1 MSTLR
6 RSSRGLD
13 LPTTLD
19 MGTREAAHRTP
30 GCTPYDEAI
39 SPSMTAALA
48 ALFGGVLVVQLLT
61 YPAPL
66 RYLLAAMSLVTGLAL
81 VALTLWIRR
90 ALATGSRPTQRHLVA
105 CTAVLLVT
113 INAYAY
119 LLLSQRALQ
128 SIAILLAIVGA
139 GTSMTSARC
148 LVWMLGGIWAGWL
161 ACVLAIGEPVDAL
174 AAGAFAT
181 WTHVGLGLVAATML
195 AWWVHTTRKR
205 SVEALAVAR
214 DAARAISVCDDLTG
228 LTNRRGLQMLG
239 NQVVEAARRA
249 GGSVHC
255 TFVDVDGLKKVND
268 QLGHDAGDDV
278 LLAVAE
284 ALRANTRA
292 ADVVAR
298 WGGDEFAVVGPG
310 SGMPPGELAR
320 RVRSH
325 LIEGPPV
332 PLEYWP
338 CRVSAGGAHLQP
350 WDEGDLTTLLR
361 SADQDMYLRRAL
373 RLPSIPEPPVRRTV
387 E

>member
-1 MSTLR
+1 M
-6 RSSRGLD
+6 
-13 LPTTLD
+13 
-19 MGTREAAHRTP
+19 
-30 GCTPYDEAI
+30 
-39 SPSMTAALA
+39 PSMTAVLA

-61 YPAPL
+61 YPAPM

-90 ALATGSRPTQRHLVA
+90 APITGSRPRQRHLVA
-105 CTAVLLVT
+105 CSAVVLVT
-113 INAYAY
+113 LNAYGY
-119 LLLSQRALQ
+119 LLLSERALH
-128 SIAILLAIVGA
+128 SITILLAIVGA
-139 GTSMTSARC
+139 GTSMASGRWLTS
-148 LVWMLGGIWAGWL
+148 LLGAIWVGWL
-161 ACVLAIGEPVDAL
+161 TCVLVIGEPVDTL
-174 AAGAFAT
+174 AAGALAT
-181 WTHVGLGLVAATML
+181 WIQVGLGMLGATVLAA
-195 AWWVHTTRKR
+195 WVHLTRKQ
-205 SVEALAVAR
+205 SVEALAEAR

-255 TFVDVDGLKKVND
+255 TFVDIDGLKKVND

-278 LLAVAE
+278 LVAVAE
-284 ALRANTRA
+284 ALRASTRS

-338 CRVSAGGAHLQP
+338 CRVSAGGACLQP

-373 RLPSIPEPPVRRTV
+373 RSPSIPEPPLRRTV